1 MSASWSDEVAA
12 ALAPKGRTLVITL
25 GSTLRA
31 DDGVGPYVYS
41 RAAPGLRLEPGA
53 EDAGRTPL
61 LRLLDAGTT
70 PESVAQTAINW
81 KPDKII
87 LIDAAHFRG
96 AAGELR
102 VIPLEAINQ
111 ATAVSTHSFPLSVT
125 FSVIREDTKAELV
138 VIGVQARSLDYQEGL
153 SPEVE
158 RAGAELAAS
167 LSSAGGA

>member
-1 MSASWSDEVAA
+1 MSNSWTKEVSG
-12 ALAPKGRTLVITL
+12 ALAPRGRTLVITL

-31 DDGVGPYVYS
+31 DDGDGPYVCTHVKFS
-41 RAAPGLRLEPGA
+41 RP
-53 EDAGRTPL
+53 D

-70 PESVAQTAINW
+70 PESIAQTAIDW

-87 LIDAAHFRG
+87 LVDAAHFQG

-111 ATAVSTHSFPLSVT
+111 QTILSTHSFPLSVT
-125 FSVIREDTKAELV
+125 FSIVKEDTGAELV
-138 VIGVQARSLDYQEGL
+138 VVGVQAKSLDYKEGL

-158 RAGAELAAS
+158 ETASKLADYFNS
-167 LSSAGGA
+167 L

>member
-31 DDGVGPYVYS
+31 DDGVGPYVCSGVKFS
-41 RAAPGLRLEPGA
+41 RPE
-53 EDAGRTPL
+53 

-70 PESVAQTAINW
+70 PESVAQTAIDW

-87 LIDAAHFRG
+87 LVDAAHFKGR
-96 AAGELR
+96 AGELR
-102 VIPLEAINQ
+102 VIPLEDINQ
-111 ATAVSTHSFPLSVT
+111 AMPISTHSFPLSVT
-125 FSVIREDTKAELV
+125 FSIVREDTGAELV
-138 VIGVQARSLDYQEGL
+138 VVGVQARSLDYAEGL

-158 RAGAELAAS
+158 EAGRKLVDYFNS
-167 LSSAGGA
+167 L

>member
-1 MSASWSDEVAA
+1 MSPSWNKEVAA

-31 DDGVGPYVYS
+31 DDGVGPYVCSHVKFKS
-41 RAAPGLRLEPGA
+41 R
-53 EDAGRTPL
+53 T

-70 PESVAQTAINW
+70 PEAVAQTAIDW

-87 LIDAAHFRG
+87 LVDAAHFRG
-96 AAGELR
+96 EAGEVR

-111 ATAVSTHSFPLSVT
+111 STITSTHSFPLSVT
-125 FSVIREDTKAELV
+125 FSVVKEDTGAELV
-138 VIGVQARSLDYQEGL
+138 VVGVQAKSLDYKEGL

-158 RAGAELAAS
+158 KTAAELAAYFNS
-167 LSSAGGA
+167 L

>member
-1 MSASWSDEVAA
+1 MGA

-31 DDGVGPYVYS
+31 DDGVGPYVYAH
-41 RAAPGLRLEPGA
+41 AAPALRLKSGA
-53 EDAGRTPL
+53 KNAGKERL
-61 LRLLDAGTT
+61 LRVLDAGTT
-70 PESVAQTAINW
+70 PENIAQTAIDW

-96 AAGELR
+96 EAGEVR

-111 ATAVSTHSFPLSVT
+111 STVMSTHSFPLSVT
-125 FSVIREDTKAELV
+125 FSIIREDTKAELAV
-138 VIGVQARSLDYQEGL
+138 VGVQAKSLDYEEGL

-158 RAGAELAAS
+158 RAGAELAGY
-167 LSSAGGA
+167 LNKAGGA

>member
-1 MSASWSDEVAA
+1 MSPSWSKEVAA

-31 DDGVGPYVYS
+31 DDGVGPYVCSHVKFS
-41 RAAPGLRLEPGA
+41 RP
-53 EDAGRTPL
+53 D

-70 PESVAQTAINW
+70 PENIAQTAIDW

-87 LIDAAHFRG
+87 LIDAAHFQG
-96 AAGELR
+96 EAGELR

-111 ATAVSTHSFPLSVT
+111 STIMSTHSFPLSVT
-125 FSVIREDTKAELV
+125 FSIVKEDTGAELAV
-138 VIGVQARSLDYQEGL
+138 VGVQAKSLDYREGL

-158 RAGAELAAS
+158 EAGRKLVEYFNS
-167 LSSAGGA
+167 L